1 MNFLSFP
8 LQDIVDD
15 LQGDRTHQ
23 KSGRAVVLT
32 LIESTEKSLRSF
44 TICVIEG
51 KKHGERRTVSWT
63 KWSLGLS
70 FFVWRFKIERSSEG
84 FQVYFSISSVTSEV
98 SYRVLQLYFSQE
110 TFQMMK
116 MVLQI
121 PWYLII
127 INN

>member
-15 LQGDRTHQ
+15 LQGDQTHQ

-70 FFVWRFKIERSSEG
+70 FFVWRFKMNKAQKAFRCT
-84 FQVYFSISSVTSEV
+84 FSISSVTSEV
-98 SYRVLQLYFSQE
+98 SYGVLQLYFSQE

>member
-15 LQGDRTHQ
+15 LQGDQTHQ

-51 KKHGERRTVSWT
+51 KKRGERRTVSWT

-70 FFVWRFKIERSSEG
+70 FFVWRFKMNKAQKAFRCT
-84 FQVYFSISSVTSEV
+84 FSISSVTSEV
-98 SYRVLQLYFSQE
+98 SYGVLQLYFSQE